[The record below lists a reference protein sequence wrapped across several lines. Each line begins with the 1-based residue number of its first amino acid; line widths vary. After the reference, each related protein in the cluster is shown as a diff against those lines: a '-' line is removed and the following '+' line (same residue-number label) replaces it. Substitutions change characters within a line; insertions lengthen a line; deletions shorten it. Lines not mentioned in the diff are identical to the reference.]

1 MTRVWDVPVEDAAGV
16 SAARSAA
23 EEAAALAGLDA
34 PRGADAVTVAS
45 ELAANLVEHA
55 GGGRLLVEA
64 VPPVRPAGAHDAPV
78 VQIAAVDHG
87 PGTAET
93 PAGRDF
99 GTDGATGTPR
109 DGHPAVRT
117 LGSGLRV
124 CHRVADSFALHA
136 APGRGTAAVARIG
149 AAPVLPAQSAG
160 PDAVRTGGI
169 NVPLGGAALSG
180 DAWTAVRAG
189 HLVTLM
195 LADGLGHGPEA
206 ARASTA
212 AVEALR
218 EVPELAPAAA
228 LRHLGEALRGTRGAA
243 VALARLDTRTGRLLF
258 AGLGNVGARLYTG
271 GSWRT
276 LLSRPGIVG
285 VHRRAAPPET
295 DLAWAPDAVLVL
307 HSDGLPQRWTPPAGL
322 RPPAVDPAV
331 FCAVTVRDTFGPA
344 AQVRDDTAV
353 AALTTTPPD
362 LS

>member
-1 MTRVWDVPVEDAAGV
+1 MTRVWDVPVDDAAGV
-16 SAARSAA
+16 RDARSAA
-23 EEAAALAGLDA
+23 GEAAALAGLDA
-34 PRGADAVTVAS
+34 PRGADAVQVAS

-64 VPPVRPAGAHDAPV
+64 VPPVRPTGAHDAPV
-78 VQIAAVDHG
+78 VQIVALDHG
-87 PGTAET
+87 PGTIEA
-93 PAGRDF
+93 PAGRNS
-99 GTDGATGTPR
+99 GGATATPR
-109 DGHPAVRT
+109 DGHLAVRT

-124 CHRVADSFALHA
+124 CRRVADSFALHG

-149 AAPVLPAQSAG
+149 PATTLPAQSAG

-169 NVPLGGAALSG
+169 NVPLGRAALSG
-180 DAWTAVRAG
+180 DAWTTVRAG

-218 EVPELAPAAA
+218 EVPDLSPAAA
-228 LRHLGEALRGTRGAA
+228 LRHLGEALRDTRGAA

-258 AGLGNVGARLYTG
+258 AGLGNVGARLHTG

-307 HSDGLPQRWTPPAGL
+307 HSDGLPHRWTPPAGL
-322 RPPAVDPAV
+322 RPPAADPAV

-344 AQVRDDTAV
+344 GQVRDDIAV
-353 AALTTTPPD
+353 AALTTTSPD